1 VFQNRFTLSIE
12 FTSLISGSSWILTN
26 IYAPCSMDG
35 RADFLQWL
43 NEVDMPDDMDWLLVG
58 DFNLIRRMRDRNK
71 PGGDVQNML
80 DFNAVI
86 SNLRLEE

>member
-1 VFQNRFTLSIE
+1 
-12 FTSLISGSSWILTN
+12 
-26 IYAPCSMDG
+26 MDG